1 MSKIDPI
8 SASVLVTSN
17 PGGEFEGHFRLGQ
30 FWPRAGRVV
39 AQDAFTA
46 DEWAVLTADTRLHIG
61 PAPDEA
67 EVEAEAKAQSLKDQ
81 IVAVLG
87 TLEPGDFEADG
98 TPKLGAVRERLPG
111 QARKITARLVA
122 EVWAGL
128 KTARLVA
135 EVWAGLK
142 PAV

>member
-1 MSKIDPI
+1 VDGLIMSALLIRSI
-8 SASVLVTSN
+8 AAT
-17 PGGEFEGHFRLGQ
+17 EFEGHFRLGQ

-46 DEWAVLTADTRLHIG
+46 DEWAVLTADPRLHIG

-67 EVEAEAKAQSLKDQ
+67 QVEAEAKAQSLKDQ
-81 IVAVLG
+81 IMAVLG

-98 TPKLGAVRERLPG
+98 QPKLGAVKERLPE
-111 QARKITARLVA
+111 QAKKVTA
-122 EVWAGL
+122 
-128 KTARLVA
+128 KLVA

-142 PAV
+142 PAA

>member
-1 MSKIDPI
+1 MSALLIRSTAGD
-8 SASVLVTSN
+8 
-17 PGGEFEGHFRLGQ
+17 GFEGHFRLGQ

-46 DEWAVLTADTRLHIG
+46 DEWAVLTDDTRLHIG

-67 EVEAEAKAQSLKDQ
+67 QVEAEAKAQSLKDQ

-98 TPKLGAVRERLPG
+98 QPKLGAVKERLPE
-111 QARKITARLVA
+111 QAKKVTAKLVA
-122 EVWAGL
+122 EI
-128 KTARLVA
+128 
-135 EVWAGLK
+135 WAGLK
-142 PAV
+142 PAA

>member
-1 MSKIDPI
+1 VDGLIMSALLIRSI
-8 SASVLVTSN
+8 AAT
-17 PGGEFEGHFRLGQ
+17 EFEGHFRLGQ

-67 EVEAEAKAQSLKDQ
+67 QVETEAKAQSLKDQ

-98 TPKLGAVRERLPG
+98 QPKLGAVKERLPE
-111 QARKITARLVA
+111 QAKKVTAKLVDQ
-122 EVWAGL
+122 
-128 KTARLVA
+128 
-135 EVWAGLK
+135 VWAGLK
-142 PAV
+142 PAA

>member
-1 MSKIDPI
+1 VDGLIMSALLIRSI
-8 SASVLVTSN
+8 AAT
-17 PGGEFEGHFRLGQ
+17 EFEGHFRLGQ

-46 DEWAVLTADTRLHIG
+46 DEWAVLTADPRLHIG

-67 EVEAEAKAQSLKDQ
+67 QVEAEAKAQSLKDQ

-98 TPKLGAVRERLPG
+98 QPKLGAVKERLPE
-111 QARKITARLVA
+111 QAKKVTAKLVDQ
-122 EVWAGL
+122 
-128 KTARLVA
+128 
-135 EVWAGLK
+135 VWAGLK
-142 PAV
+142 PAA